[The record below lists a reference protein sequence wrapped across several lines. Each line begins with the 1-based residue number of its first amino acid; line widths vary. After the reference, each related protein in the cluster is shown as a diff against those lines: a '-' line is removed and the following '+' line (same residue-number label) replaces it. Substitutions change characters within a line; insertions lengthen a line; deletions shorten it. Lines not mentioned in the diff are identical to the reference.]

1 MRLGP
6 ITRSLR
12 LQERLGKACKT
23 STCRGEMNNE
33 TRRRSWRSGCAKHLQ
48 CLQHKEFVLMTPT
61 YGIVCLDA
69 YDLICV
75 G

>member
-1 MRLGP
+1 MRLG
-6 ITRSLR
+6 
-12 LQERLGKACKT
+12 EGLGEVDVLSNVK
-23 STCRGEMNNE
+23 
-33 TRRRSWRSGCAKHLQ
+33 